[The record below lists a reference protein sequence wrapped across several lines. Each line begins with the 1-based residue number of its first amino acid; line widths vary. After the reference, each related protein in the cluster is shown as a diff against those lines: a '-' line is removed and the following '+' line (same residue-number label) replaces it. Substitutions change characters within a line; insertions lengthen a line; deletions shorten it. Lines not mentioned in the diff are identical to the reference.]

1 MKIKE
6 NLFFRV
12 DFKREKRLSYGHFF
26 RCIDFISHLNLRKF
40 NIFFLSLKYDQKL
53 LSKYKFINLIKLNNY
68 KKILNYSKPNFLII
82 DLPFKDKKILN
93 YFDDRTKTI
102 VIGDNFIPYKKMDYF
117 LSPYVQNVKKKIK
130 SYTGS
135 EFFIV
140 NKFKKL
146 KKIKFRKNIKKILI
160 SFGGSD
166 PKNYTLK
173 LIKKI
178 KFNKNYDYYF
188 ILGPGNPNK
197 LKNRENINFIN
208 APNKIKFNKLRSEC
222 DVSIVSGGITMF
234 ENLKCNLPS
243 LVIPTTLQ
251 EKKNSEKLVRQK
263 LIIMLK
269 KFTSKNINEQLEF
282 LIKKKRSSI
291 YKKLVKFNENKI
303 LLSKI
308 IKKILK

>member
-117 LSPYVQNVKKKIK
+117 LSPYVQNVKKK
-130 SYTGS
+130 
-135 EFFIV
+135 
-140 NKFKKL
+140 KK
-146 KKIKFRKNIKKILI
+146 
-160 SFGGSD
+160 
-166 PKNYTLK
+166 
-173 LIKKI
+173 
-178 KFNKNYDYYF
+178 
-188 ILGPGNPNK
+188 
-197 LKNRENINFIN
+197 
-208 APNKIKFNKLRSEC
+208 
-222 DVSIVSGGITMF
+222 
-234 ENLKCNLPS
+234 
-243 LVIPTTLQ
+243 
-251 EKKNSEKLVRQK
+251 
-263 LIIMLK
+263 
-269 KFTSKNINEQLEF
+269 
-282 LIKKKRSSI
+282 
-291 YKKLVKFNENKI
+291 
-303 LLSKI
+303 
-308 IKKILK
+308 